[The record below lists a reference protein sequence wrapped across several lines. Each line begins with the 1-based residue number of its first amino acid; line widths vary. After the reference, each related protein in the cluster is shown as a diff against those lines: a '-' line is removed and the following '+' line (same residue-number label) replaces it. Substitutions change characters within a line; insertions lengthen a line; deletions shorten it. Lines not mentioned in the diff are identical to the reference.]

1 MKKITKNKE
10 CKVKRPCRNRPR
22 CKHIKMLVKRSVSF
36 VKDRET
42 GLFTNIFNAV
52 FLCTVVFSCIAFF
65 HCGLFPLWS
74 FSIVVFF
81 HCGLFPL
88 WSFSIV
94 VFFNCG
100 LFHDGSNKRPFL
112 AQGLQSFPQN
122 IQNKF
127 EGTYYSILKFEM
139 IKRFIT
145 GQKRTR
151 SPSLGQEPKGTQSQ

>member
-22 CKHIKMLVKRSVSF
+22 CKHIEMLVKRSVSF

-94 VFFNCG
+94 VFFMMDPIKDHFWLKACNHFPKIYKTSSKV
-100 LFHDGSNKRPFL
+100 LII
-112 AQGLQSFPQN
+112 QS
-122 IQNKF
+122 
-127 EGTYYSILKFEM
+127 
-139 IKRFIT
+139 
-145 GQKRTR
+145 
-151 SPSLGQEPKGTQSQ
+151 

>member
-52 FLCTVVFSCIAFF
+52 FLCTVVFSCIVFF

-81 HCGLFPL
+81 HCGLFLL

-94 VFFNCG
+94 VFFMMDPIKDHFWLKACNHFPKIYKTSSKV
-100 LFHDGSNKRPFL
+100 LII
-112 AQGLQSFPQN
+112 QS
-122 IQNKF
+122 
-127 EGTYYSILKFEM
+127 
-139 IKRFIT
+139 
-145 GQKRTR
+145 
-151 SPSLGQEPKGTQSQ
+151 

>member
-22 CKHIKMLVKRSVSF
+22 CKHIEMLVKRSVSL

-42 GLFTNIFNAV
+42 GLFTNIFNVV

-94 VFFNCG
+94 VFFMMDPIKDHFWLKACNHFPKIYKTSSKV
-100 LFHDGSNKRPFL
+100 LII
-112 AQGLQSFPQN
+112 QS
-122 IQNKF
+122 
-127 EGTYYSILKFEM
+127 
-139 IKRFIT
+139 
-145 GQKRTR
+145 
-151 SPSLGQEPKGTQSQ
+151 

>member
-22 CKHIKMLVKRSVSF
+22 CKHIEMLVKRSVSL

-42 GLFTNIFNAV
+42 GLFTNIFNVV

-74 FSIVVFF
+74 FSIVVFSHCGLFQLWSFSIMVFF

-94 VFFNCG
+94 VFFMMDPIKDHFWLKACNHFPKIYKTSSKV
-100 LFHDGSNKRPFL
+100 LII
-112 AQGLQSFPQN
+112 QS
-122 IQNKF
+122 
-127 EGTYYSILKFEM
+127 
-139 IKRFIT
+139 
-145 GQKRTR
+145 
-151 SPSLGQEPKGTQSQ
+151 